1 MPRHHTVYGRGY
13 VRLSALALP
22 SAAVSTTPNFPTSNA
37 FGTSTAWAALPAVP
51 ITTSFDVSN
60 GEAVLLLA
68 DISYV
73 RHNSPNRNTFFRIVV
88 DGTIEVALSNTGH
101 SQGWAYASLSFHG
114 VASGLS
120 IGSHT
125 AELQV
130 RLCHSPLL
138 STASF

>member
-1 MPRHHTVYGRGY
+1 MPHHTTDGVGRGY
-13 VRLSALALP
+13 VRLSTLALP
-22 SAAVSTTPNFPTSNA
+22 SAAVSTTPNFPSSNA
-37 FGTSTAWAALPAVP
+37 FGTSTTWAALPAAP
-51 ITTSFDVSN
+51 ITADFDVSS

-73 RHNSPNRNTFFRIVV
+73 RHSSANTNTFFRIVV

-101 SQGWAYASLSFHG
+101 SQAWAYDSLSFHG

-120 IGSHT
+120 LGSHT

-130 RLCHSPLL
+130 RLL
-138 STASF
+138 